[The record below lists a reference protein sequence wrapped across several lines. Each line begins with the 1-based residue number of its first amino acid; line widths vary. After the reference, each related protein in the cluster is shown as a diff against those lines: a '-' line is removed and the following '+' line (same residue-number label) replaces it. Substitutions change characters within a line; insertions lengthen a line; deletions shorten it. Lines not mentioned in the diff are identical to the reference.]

1 MALLLAKN
9 LAEIVL
15 DRPIRRPVHLLK
27 LVLPDLVDEHPERGE
42 VRPGGHVLLERVD
55 LALAPGTREDV
66 GAVNVQEAEQPQH
79 LAAVVDLLGG
89 DPRDAPL
96 IVDGR
101 RAQRPVVDVDVGS
114 ADLAVRLDGEKAREK
129 VLIFLRHLREVLGL
143 DLVVELRHVDLP
155 VS

>member
-1 MALLLAKN
+1 YRSQHLLASIITRLHKLLELQLPVADLALLLAKN
-9 LAEIVL
+9 LTAIVL

-79 LAAVVDLLGG
+79 LAAVVDLLSG

-101 RAQRPVVDVDVGS
+101 RTQ
-114 ADLAVRLDGEKAREK
+114 
-129 VLIFLRHLREVLGL
+129 
-143 DLVVELRHVDLP
+143 
-155 VS
+155 